1 MLASRARV
9 FSRVMWVWGFY
20 SERAE
25 LLLRAFANLVQLKSQ
40 KVSLWSFNLKDT
52 VASMSS
58 TKSYSMW
65 LNYVTLLVLCPIFYV
80 VFVLSLKNSMN
91 FILFVF
97 PFIYI
102 ILPSLAVFNGLGFA
116 PLLKSLLHFKF
127 CIHVGWMLTLVE
139 ILFSSIF
146 LCGSLYWY
154 IHLII
159 CASQEGWSFI
169 LDTVFFQTGL
179 H

>member
-1 MLASRARV
+1 MLASRASV
-9 FSRVMWVWGFY
+9 FSRVMRVWGFY

-40 KVSLWSFNLKDT
+40 KISLWSFNLKNCCKCPVPNPTPCDWT
-52 VASMSS
+52 
-58 TKSYSMW
+58 MW
-65 LNYVTLLVLCPIFYV
+65 LFLFFVPFFYI
-80 VFVLSLKNSMN
+80 VFILSLKNSMN

-127 CIHVGWMLTLVE
+127 CIHVGWMLTLIE
-139 ILFSSIF
+139 ILFSSVF

-169 LDTVFFQTGL
+169 LGAVFFQTGL